1 MPLDPHAKNL
11 LDLLVAAGRPKVWQV
26 GAVEGREGLR
36 KLSQAADAKD
46 VPIGRVEDG
55 EWPGPAGALP
65 YRAYM
70 PVDAALCHLPAGEP
84 ESPPSPLRGEGWGVG
99 ERTSIPDNPIV
110 PPSPDPRLRRGSTSP
125 QRGEVKAG
133 SSSHPLYAAPEPLP
147 ALLYF
152 HGGGFVIGDLDTHD
166 GLCRLLANASGC
178 RVISVEYRLAPEHKF
193 PAAVEDASA
202 AACWV
207 AEHARELGID
217 PGRIAIGGDS
227 AGANLAAVACQLARQ
242 AGGPRLALQL
252 LLYPG
257 TVAAETASRRAF
269 AEGYLLEKKSIE
281 WFYEQYVEPGTDPN
295 DPRLSPLLALDLSG
309 LPPAHIHTAEF
320 DPLVDEGKA
329 YAEKLAAAG
338 VKVEYVCHP
347 GMIHHFFCLAGAIPY
362 ARTAIANVGTAIKQ
376 ALAPALPAGARTQ
389 RRASI

>member
-1 MPLDPHAKNL
+1 MSLDPAAKNL

-36 KLSQAADAKD
+36 KLAQAADAKD
-46 VPIGRVEDG
+46 VPIGRIEDG
-55 EWPGPAGALP
+55 EWPGPAGALS
-65 YRAYM
+65 YRSYT
-70 PVDAALCHLPAGEP
+70 PIDAAEA
-84 ESPPSPLRGEGWGVG
+84 
-99 ERTSIPDNPIV
+99 
-110 PPSPDPRLRRGSTSP
+110 
-125 QRGEVKAG
+125 
-133 SSSHPLYAAPEPLP
+133 PLP

-193 PAAVEDASA
+193 PAAVEDACA

-207 AEHARELGID
+207 ADHARALGID

-227 AGANLAAVACQLARQ
+227 AGANLAAVVCQLAKQ
-242 AGGPRLALQL
+242 AGGPKLALQL
-252 LLYPG
+252 LLYPA
-257 TVAAETASRRAF
+257 TDSAAETASRRAL
-269 AEGYLLEKKSIE
+269 AEGYLLEKKSMD
-281 WFYEQYVEPGTDPN
+281 WFFQQYVEPGTDPK
-295 DPRLSPLLALDLSG
+295 DPRLSPLLAPDLSG

-320 DPLVDEGKA
+320 DPLRDEGKA

-362 ARTAIANVGTAIKQ
+362 ARTAIANAAAAIKQ
-376 ALAPALPAGARTQ
+376 ALAPARPAGAMAQ
-389 RRASI
+389 RRASM

>member
-1 MPLDPHAKNL
+1 MPLDPAAKNL

-26 GAVEGREGLR
+26 GAIEGREGLR
-36 KLSQAADAKD
+36 KLAQAADAKD
-46 VPIGRVEDG
+46 VPIGRIEDG

-65 YRAYM
+65 YRSYT
-70 PVDAALCHLPAGEP
+70 PVDPAG
-84 ESPPSPLRGEGWGVG
+84 
-99 ERTSIPDNPIV
+99 
-110 PPSPDPRLRRGSTSP
+110 
-125 QRGEVKAG
+125 
-133 SSSHPLYAAPEPLP
+133 EPLP

-193 PAAVEDASA
+193 PAAVEDACA

-207 AEHARELGID
+207 ADHARELGID

-227 AGANLAAVACQLARQ
+227 AGANLAAVVCQLAKQ
-242 AGGPRLALQL
+242 AGGPKLALQF
-252 LLYPG
+252 LLYPA
-257 TVAAETASRRAF
+257 TDSAVETASRRAL
-269 AEGYLLEKKSIE
+269 AEGYLLEKKSID
-281 WFYEQYVEPGTDPN
+281 WFFEQYVEPETDPK
-295 DPRLSPLLALDLSG
+295 DPRLSPLLASDLAG
-309 LPPAHIHTAEF
+309 LPPAQIHTAEF
-320 DPLVDEGKA
+320 DPLRDEGKA

-362 ARTAIANVGTAIKQ
+362 ARTAIANAGAAIKQ
-376 ALAPALPAGARTQ
+376 ALAPARPAGAMAQ
-389 RRASI
+389 RRASM